1 MTPQNETR
9 RAGGAAGLRECS
21 LPDSENSPENTK
33 PSPAAQETVS
43 ALQRDFAAEAL
54 TVVSVYSRHGADC
67 LAFDDEA
74 GAERA
79 IGIAVT
85 HLKEG
90 ARAFREWQALKAAVA
105 APIRAE
111 AMLP

>member
-1 MTPQNETR
+1 MTSQNETR
-9 RAGGAAGLRECS
+9 RAGGAAGLRDCS
-21 LPDSENSPENTK
+21 LRDSENSPEK

-90 ARAFREWQALKAAVA
+90 TRAFREWQVLKGALAT
-105 APIRAE
+105 PIRAD

>member
-9 RAGGAAGLRECS
+9 RAAGAAGLRECS
-21 LPDSENSPENTK
+21 LPDSENSL
-33 PSPAAQETVS
+33 AQETVS
-43 ALQRDFAAEAL
+43 AQQRDFAAEAL

-90 ARAFREWQALKAAVA
+90 ARAFREWQVLKGALA